1 LRQICVPIVVTITPL
16 FNLVQKTVFLNRS
29 DGTTSTRLSTAYQGP
44 AEGTAEGEDRAT
56 RAAMA
61 DQATLEVGQVM
72 ADLLLRLGW
81 ACRRAGAEKAQRAAG
96 AVRLAHA
103 SLKSLDRGSAWWSS
117 GSAGAWCGSTA
128 LPTMGQVCAPV
139 CCCLPP
145 WPCAQPRGCALVF
158 PSPALWRGPHIPA
171 RLLRGMPAAV
181 RTAVT
186 AARST
191 QIGRCAPACAHDA
204 TAPTPR
210 DGARVGAA
218 LLMGAD
224 AS

>member
-1 LRQICVPIVVTITPL
+1 MRTPKAVREYFFCFMRTAQRFQPLR
-16 FNLVQKTVFLNRS
+16 R
-29 DGTTSTRLSTAYQGP
+29 TTSSRLSTAYQGP

-171 RLLRGMPAAV
+171 RGSCVACLLQCAQLSLRPDQP
-181 RTAVT
+181 
-186 AARST
+186 RS
-191 QIGRCAPACAHDA
+191 
-204 TAPTPR
+204 
-210 DGARVGAA
+210 
-218 LLMGAD
+218 AD
-224 AS
+224 APPRARMMLPRPLHGTGPEWAPRS